1 MPRVGFVT
9 GGGSVTPEMSPSL
22 LAFIRARASR
32 AMLEKTYHS
41 TSGFCRVC
49 GVHLETE
56 WGEPLGR
63 YFVMD
68 KNGCFYCMNCDRRF
82 GEGDEEIYVPE
93 EDI

>member
-9 GGGSVTPEMSPSL
+9 GGGPVAPEMSPSL
-22 LAFIRARASR
+22 LASIHGQASR

-49 GVHLETE
+49 GVHISTE

-68 KNGCFYCMNCDRRF
+68 KNGRFYCMNCDKHF
-82 GEGDEEIYVPE
+82 DEGNEEIYVPE
-93 EDI
+93 EDM

>member
-9 GGGSVTPEMSPSL
+9 GGDSVAPELSPSL
-22 LAFIRARASR
+22 LASIRGRASR

-41 TSGFCRVC
+41 TSGFCCQC
-49 GVHLETE
+49 GIHIKTE

-68 KNGCFYCMNCDRRF
+68 KNGRFYCMNCDKDF
-82 GEGDEEIYVPE
+82 EVGDERIYCE
-93 EDI
+93 EDE

>member
-9 GGGSVTPEMSPSL
+9 GGSSITSEMSPDL
-22 LAFIRARASR
+22 LASIRGRASR

-41 TSGFCRVC
+41 TSGFCCQC
-49 GVHLETE
+49 GTHIKTE

-68 KNGCFYCMNCDRRF
+68 KNGRFYCMNCDKDF
-82 GEGDEEIYVPE
+82 KDVDERIYLPM
-93 EDI
+93 EDE